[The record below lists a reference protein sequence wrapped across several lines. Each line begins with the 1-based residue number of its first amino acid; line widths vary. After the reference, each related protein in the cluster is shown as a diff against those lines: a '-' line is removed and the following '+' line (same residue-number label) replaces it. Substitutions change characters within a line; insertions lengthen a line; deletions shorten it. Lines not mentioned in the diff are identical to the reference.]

1 MTTTELQAEIV
12 RIMTLITQLQA
23 QLTQLPQ
30 ASALTG
36 IPANFSF
43 KTTLKYKQVANSI
56 KYLQII
62 LNSDPATKIA
72 VSGVGSAGKET
83 NVLGD
88 LTKKALIKFQE
99 KYASEILAPFG
110 LTQGT
115 GIVGATT
122 RAKLNQL
129 LGR

>member
-1 MTTTELQAEIV
+1 MN
-12 RIMTLITQLQA
+12 LISQLQV

-36 IPANFSF
+36 IPSSFSF
-43 KTTLKYKQVANSI
+43 KITLKSKQVVNDV

-62 LNSDPATKIA
+62 LNSNPATKIA
-72 VSGVGSAGKET
+72 DSGPGSPGKET
-83 NVLGD
+83 NILGD

-115 GIVGATT
+115 GIVGSAT

-129 LGR
+129 LGK